1 MPVTA
6 LLSKDENYYT
16 ICIVQICTPC
26 AFISVIELPRIP
38 AYCPKSGGIAS
49 MFVGTFATI
58 ALEVMGHPFGLATIL
73 VAVPVSFLTLI
84 VVSLLTQ
91 KENQAAA

>member
-1 MPVTA
+1 
-6 LLSKDENYYT
+6 
-16 ICIVQICTPC
+16 
-26 AFISVIELPRIP
+26 
-38 AYCPKSGGIAS
+38 

-58 ALEVMGHPFGLATIL
+58 AWEVMGHPFGLAAIL

-91 KENQAAA
+91 KENQMGCPVPMYGSPSGIILSALSLPLSVS

>member
-1 MPVTA
+1 
-6 LLSKDENYYT
+6 
-16 ICIVQICTPC
+16 
-26 AFISVIELPRIP
+26 
-38 AYCPKSGGIAS
+38 

-58 ALEVMGHPFGLATIL
+58 AWEVMGHPFGLAAIL
-73 VAVPVSFLTLI
+73 VAVPGSFLTLI

>member
-1 MPVTA
+1 
-6 LLSKDENYYT
+6 
-16 ICIVQICTPC
+16 
-26 AFISVIELPRIP
+26 
-38 AYCPKSGGIAS
+38 

>member
-1 MPVTA
+1 
-6 LLSKDENYYT
+6 
-16 ICIVQICTPC
+16 
-26 AFISVIELPRIP
+26 
-38 AYCPKSGGIAS
+38 

-58 ALEVMGHPFGLATIL
+58 AWEVMGYPFGLATIL
-73 VAVPVSFLTLI
+73 VAVPSSFLTLI

>member
-1 MPVTA
+1 
-6 LLSKDENYYT
+6 
-16 ICIVQICTPC
+16 
-26 AFISVIELPRIP
+26 
-38 AYCPKSGGIAS
+38 

-91 KENQAAA
+91 KRKSGSCLKDYFTDRKEFYSKTDWFRWAAVPMYGSPSGIILSALSLPLSVS

>member
-38 AYCPKSGGIAS
+38 AYCPKLDVVHEA
-49 MFVGTFATI
+49 
-58 ALEVMGHPFGLATIL
+58 PKY
-73 VAVPVSFLTLI
+73 PVELPISELN
-84 VVSLLTQ
+84 SNNPQ
-91 KENQAAA
+91 S